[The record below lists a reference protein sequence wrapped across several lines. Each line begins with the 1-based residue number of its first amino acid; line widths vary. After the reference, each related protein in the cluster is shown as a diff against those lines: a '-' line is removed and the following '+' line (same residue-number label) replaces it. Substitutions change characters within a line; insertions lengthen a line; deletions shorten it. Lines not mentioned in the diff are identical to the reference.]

1 MPSQLVGT
9 ILRACVTENEVA
21 IFRGSEFV
29 VRHPRAIG
37 KTPRVDYRHV
47 VHSLVRKPGAFRHCV
62 YREQLFP
69 DLMFR
74 QAYEQLKT
82 HEERRADAHYVQV
95 LALAAER
102 GEAAVSAILAECLRT
117 GEIPLPEH
125 VEAALSRAST
135 PVIATAIAPFTP
147 QLSAYD
153 RLLGVRP

>member
-1 MPSQLVGT
+1 M
-9 ILRACVTENEVA
+9 A
-21 IFRGSEFV
+21 IFRGSDLV
-29 VRHPRAIG
+29 TRHPRAIG

-74 QAYEQLKT
+74 QAYEQLRSN
-82 HEERRADAHYVQV
+82 EERRADARYVKV

-117 GEIPLPEH
+117 GETPLPEH
-125 VEAALSRAST
+125 VEAALSRADA
-135 PVIATAIAPFTP
+135 PVIPAAIAPFTP
-147 QLSAYD
+147 QLTAYD
-153 RLLGVRP
+153 RLLQVHP